1 MGLNKTKSN
10 EKSKS
15 KQIKTGK
22 IGKLEAKRK
31 KIIEIKERKKNERL
45 SEKMQKKVEEAKAET
60 KVDQEGFFVLP
71 TEVEINFLTLL
82 VRTRPE
88 RRRYTR
94 TVWVYRHE
102 HRKKS

>member
-60 KVDQEGFFVLP
+60 KVD
-71 TEVEINFLTLL
+71 
-82 VRTRPE
+82 
-88 RRRYTR
+88 
-94 TVWVYRHE
+94 
-102 HRKKS
+102 